1 VSPRLLAS
9 LAFAVLAAFWDLRA
23 RRCPNALTYGA
34 AAAGLVLGG
43 WPSLVAC
50 AACTAALPLLR
61 PRWAIGAGDMKMLG
75 ALGALCPTVGVP
87 VTLIVSVTARVSLG
101 WRTGVSVL
109 RWTACLALCL
119 ELR

>member
-1 VSPRLLAS
+1 
-9 LAFAVLAAFWDLRA
+9 
-23 RRCPNALTYGA
+23 
-34 AAAGLVLGG
+34 
-43 WPSLVAC
+43 
-50 AACTAALPLLR
+50 
-61 PRWAIGAGDMKMLG
+61 MKMLG